1 MALALQTD
9 STRIATLEIAGGF
22 EASVLGVRKEYHALS
37 HHGQVQESIDLL
49 VKLER
54 YQTEQFARFLGK
66 MKGIEDGDGSLLDHT
81 MVLFGSG
88 MGNGNA
94 HTNLNLPVVLA
105 GGGFK
110 HGTYQAFPANGP
122 GRQPLSN
129 LFVSLLQRFGVEQQ
143 KFALSTGTLRGI

>member
-1 MALALQTD
+1 MSDALQTD

-22 EASVLGVRKEYHALS
+22 EAAVLGVRKEYHALS
-37 HHGQVQESIDLL
+37 HHGQAPEAIELL

-54 YQTEQFARFLGK
+54 YQTEQFSRFLGK
-66 MKGIEDGDGSLLDHT
+66 LQSIDDGDGTLLDHT

-105 GGGFK
+105 GGGFR
-110 HGTYQAFPANGP
+110 HGSYVAFPDNGP
-122 GRQPLSN
+122 NKQPLSN
-129 LFVSLLQRFGVEQQ
+129 LFLSMLHRFGVEQS
-143 KFALSTGTLRGI
+143 KFALSTGTLRGL